1 MMTEGT
7 VEQAVTSIDDA
18 LAEFPSVPISET
30 ETIRVMH
37 GNTISCPTSLTTV
50 TSERVRLHSPA
61 GRLLGLARIV
71 AGVLKPDLVF
81 S

>member
-1 MMTEGT
+1 MVTAGSAEP
-7 VEQAVTSIDDA
+7 AVTPIDDA
-18 LAEFPSVPISET
+18 LAAFPAIRISEA
-30 ETIRVMH
+30 ETVRVLH
-37 GNTISCPTSLTTV
+37 GNQISCPSSLANI
-50 TSERVRLHSPA
+50 SSDHIRLHSPS